1 MKSNLHLSSFIFLDI
16 LARPIRPLPPKL
28 RPQHHHL
35 RPGATARR
43 RLRRRPAIEVGR
55 VTSVTSPG
63 LLLFLGRGLDDLA
76 QLLEAVGQLDGRR
89 ELPDGGHLLRV
100 RVRVG
105 VGVGV
110 RVRVGV

>member
-1 MKSNLHLSSFIFLDI
+1 M
-16 LARPIRPLPPKL
+16 
-28 RPQHHHL
+28 
-35 RPGATARR
+35 
-43 RLRRRPAIEVGR
+43 RRRPAIEVGR
-55 VTSVTSPG
+55 VTSVTSLG

-76 QLLEAVGQLDGRR
+76 QLLEAVGQLDRRR
-89 ELPDGGHLLRV
+89 ELPDRGHLLRVRVRV